1 MTIDLVVHPDP
12 TPSEREAVTVALA
25 RTKLAEPPGSR
36 AVSTWRAAGLQ
47 ESVDRDPQEAEPR
60 SNPGAAR
67 A

>member
-1 MTIDLVVHPDP
+1 MTIDLVVHPGP

-25 RTKLAEPPGSR
+25 RTKLAKPPGLW
-36 AVSTWRAAGLQ
+36 AVSTWRAAGIQ